1 LILVFIYR
9 GRLVEENAYYPY
21 GLKIAALSSKAFDA
35 PKNLYLYQGD
45 YAEFDEESGYNEFE
59 LRNYDP
65 QIGRF
70 IQADPFEEFPSLY
83 TGMGNDP
90 VNNVDPSGGSI
101 LSGITGVSN
110 IFFNTAVASIG
121 GAMVGGIVGMFNG
134 DENAWKKGAAIGAGL
149 GLLDGVGSGIYN
161 QLSNLGTT
169 LPTVGGSVLSVLASP
184 TTVPLSPTAPPGT
197 QPNSMVRV
205 YVKHGKTKADGGDNS
220 WDVWDR
226 HTLLQVDNMVY
237 HFYPTKM
244 RGGKDLDPS
253 GLNENGNSDSKI
265 DMKETWNSTGEVG
278 TMDMNTA
285 RDYLGVRQSLNYGF
299 SVFETSITPTQKTA
313 LLQNINNSIA
323 NPPNYKTL
331 GTRCQSWVSGM
342 LRSSNILTNSV
353 RKFSWSTVPFSK
365 SLFKLPKFNL
375 VFKSLSA
382 KAP

>member
-1 LILVFIYR
+1 
-9 GRLVEENAYYPY
+9 
-21 GLKIAALSSKAFDA
+21 LKIAALSSKAFDA
-35 PKNLYLYQGD
+35 PKNLYQYQGD
-45 YAEFDEESGYNEFE
+45 YAEFDEESGYNEFY

-70 IQADPFEEFPSLY
+70 VQTDPFEEFPSPY

-169 LPTVGGSVLSVLASP
+169 LPAVGGNILSVLASP
-184 TTVPLSPTAPPGT
+184 TTAPLSPTAPPGT
-197 QPNSMVRV
+197 QPNSLIRV
-205 YVKHGKTKADGGDNS
+205 YVKHGKTKADDPTVDS
-220 WDVWDR
+220 WDVWDG
-226 HTLLQVDNMVY
+226 HTLLQIDNMIY
-237 HFYPTKM
+237 HFYPSKI
-244 RGGKDLDPS
+244 RGTKDLDPL
-253 GLNENGNSDSKI
+253 GLNEGNNSNAKI
-265 DMKETWNSTGEVG
+265 DLKETWNSNGVIG
-278 TMDMNTA
+278 TMDINNQITK
-285 RDYLGVRQSLNYGF
+285 DYFSDRQDANYGF

-313 LLQNINNSIA
+313 LLQNINKSIA
-323 NPPNYKTL
+323 NPPSYKTL
-331 GTRCQSWVSGM
+331 GTRCQSWCSRM
-342 LRSSNILTNSV
+342 LRSSNILPNSS
-353 RKFSWSTVPFSK
+353 RQYSWSTVPFSK

-375 VFKSLSA
+375 VFKTFST